1 MPYQMMATKK
11 SPALVVY
18 LLDMSLSMRDEIGG
32 RRKVDLISDALMSVV
47 REMVRRS
54 TKGSAPSPRYRVAI
68 YAYNDEVRDL
78 LNGPRPITELLE
90 IGVPQMKPSGQ
101 TNTAAAFRQAEQL
114 LIAESTGL
122 RNCPAPLVCHLTD
135 GQYNTDDPRP
145 VAERIRQMTF
155 PDGPVL
161 VENIFFDASALNPP
175 VNDPYLWSGVTS
187 AAQLATET
195 ARQLFEMSSPVPD
208 SYLGLFGDR
217 GYAIKPGARMMFPGD
232 TPEMIEAAF
241 TMSGMTP
248 VA

>member
-1 MPYQMMATKK
+1 MTATKK
-11 SPALVVY
+11 TPALVVY
-18 LLDMSLSMRDEIGG
+18 LLDMSLSMNAQING
-32 RRKVDLISDALMSVV
+32 RRKVDLITDALMSVV

-54 TKGSAPSPRYRVAI
+54 TKGSTPSPRYRVAI
-68 YAYNDEVRDL
+68 YAYNDQVRDL
-78 LNGPRPITELLE
+78 LNGPRLITELLD

-114 LIAESTGL
+114 LIAERAAL

-155 PDGPVL
+155 PDGAVL
-161 VENIFFDASALNPP
+161 VENIFFDAGALDPP
-175 VNDPYLWSGVTS
+175 VADPYQWSGVTS
-187 AAQLATET
+187 AAQLATDT
-195 ARQLFEMSSPVPD
+195 ARQLFEMSSPVPA
-208 SYLGLFGDR
+208 SYLELFDDR
-217 GYAIKPGARMMFPGD
+217 GYSVRPGARMMFPGD